1 MTSRRLSAV
10 VTIKPSIACFGAL
23 ARGIGSS
30 EAEHAMATGVLRLA
44 RPQSM
49 RVTFSGALAPGVTAK
64 DMALALFA
72 GHGAGGGAGHAIE
85 FAGEAVAAL
94 DMDARMTAATDLVD
108 AMGGRESI
116 VEQIN
121 RVIPLQMLALQKQ
134 FPTMTIESHRIIEN
148 SLREEFMNGVD
159 MLLGRIAGTYAHR
172 FTTDEMRSMAHF
184 NRSNAGRSG

>member
-1 MTSRRLSAV
+1 MGLPSGHSIRTAV
-10 VTIKPSIACFGAL
+10 VAMLLVPILI
-23 ARGIGSS
+23 SS
-30 EAEHAMATGVLRLA
+30 AFAETLSKR
-44 RPQSM
+44 
-49 RVTFSGALAPGVTAK
+49 
-64 DMALALFA
+64 
-72 GHGAGGGAGHAIE
+72 
-85 FAGEAVAAL
+85 

-134 FPTMTIESHRIIEN
+134 FPTMTVESHRIIEN

-184 NRSNAGRSG
+184 NRSDAGRKLREQSDDLQRELREISAKWGEEIAKRVGERLQEQMNKPPPLTS